1 MTTSAKS
8 DPRGR
13 KDRETIYAWFAAA
26 IAELDNYGGLPKPYE
41 AKNLWNELWHLE
53 AHNSTAI
60 EGNTLVLR
68 EVEELLEQGRAVGS
82 KVLKDYMEVQGYA
95 EASQWVYERAVTK
108 DEWTHDGLI
117 IVTEIRQIHERVMSK
132 AWAVEKHPDAT
143 PRERPGSWREHDIQ
157 EFSGGMKPPPFP
169 LVGAEIAS
177 WAEEANAIGT
187 RIRDESLAV
196 SEVPEALARLHCT
209 FERIHPFIDG
219 NGRTGRLVLNLLLI
233 RLGWPP
239 AIILKSNRKR
249 YLSALDRADHDDYG
263 ALGEIIARS
272 VLDNLYYLIPSVAGP
287 AKFVLL
293 ETLADEDLSSM
304 ALRQAATRGRL
315 EAIKGPDG
323 RYRSSRE
330 AVEKYKN
337 SRYRR
342 RTPQ

>member
-233 RLGWPP
+233 RLG
-239 AIILKSNRKR
+239 
-249 YLSALDRADHDDYG
+249 
-263 ALGEIIARS
+263 
-272 VLDNLYYLIPSVAGP
+272 
-287 AKFVLL
+287 
-293 ETLADEDLSSM
+293 
-304 ALRQAATRGRL
+304 
-315 EAIKGPDG
+315 
-323 RYRSSRE
+323 
-330 AVEKYKN
+330 
-337 SRYRR
+337 
-342 RTPQ
+342 